1 MQEDKMADKKFQVS
15 KGLLIFLYIRL
26 FSGLIVMFYPFQVS
40 GWTKNIIIV
49 LGGLI
54 ILTSGIEVK
63 FNHIFKS
70 ITKPS

>member
-1 MQEDKMADKKFQVS
+1 MANKKIQIS
-15 KGLLIFLYIRL
+15 YGLLIFLYIRL
-26 FSGLIVMFYPFQVS
+26 FVGLIIMFYPFAIS
-40 GWTKNIIIV
+40 SWAKNFIII

-54 ILTSGIEVK
+54 VLTSGIEVK